1 MRVGMAKIFSGIALG
16 LIGAALMA
24 LGGRA
29 LIADSRATPSGEM
42 GFVVSDFSYG
52 LAEDASATGACPR
65 GMSRSFAEIYAA
77 ASPDARMREG
87 ESEAEYGRRIFAA
100 SATAPNGENLCMNP
114 QAAPDPNFRTVTGR
128 DLPVFGVDLDGR
140 ASSANDPPAPG
151 MCAHD
156 DFRGLNGERGVDNQ
170 FYRVVGCLRS
180 FQSAGLSNGFGA
192 EMLTGAWGILLTL
205 KGVGDLRNDASVEVG
220 IYANADPMQVSA
232 ARQALPHATYNAD
245 SDPRFR
251 AVARGRIV
259 NGVLTTEP
267 VDVRF
272 HHVVNNL
279 RLERP
284 LREARLRLT
293 FDRDGGVE
301 GFLSGYT
308 PVEALYNYQF
318 GYRDGKDRHGELAP
332 LALRTHT
339 SVGAANVLGHTCN
352 GVYAA
357 LQANADGHRD
367 PRTGRCTSIST
378 HYRIKAIPAFV
389 MDAPAQASS

>member
-1 MRVGMAKIFSGIALG
+1 MRVGTAKIFSGIALG

-42 GFVVSDFSYG
+42 GFVVSNISYG
-52 LAEDASATGACPR
+52 LAPDASETGACPR
-65 GMSRSFAEIYAA
+65 GMSRSFSEIYAA
-77 ASPDARMREG
+77 ASPNAQMREG
-87 ESEAEYGRRIFAA
+87 ESERDYGRRIWTE
-100 SATAPNGENLCMNP
+100 SSTAPNGENLCMNP

-128 DLPVFGVDLDGR
+128 NLRTFGVDLDGQV
-140 ASSANDPPAPG
+140 SSADGAAAPG
-151 MCAHD
+151 RCAHD
-156 DFRGLNGERGVDNQ
+156 DFRGMNGERGIDNQ

-180 FQSAGLSNGFGA
+180 YQSAGLSNGWEI
-192 EMLTGAWGILLTL
+192 EMLTGAWGILIALN
-205 KGVGDLRNDASVEVG
+205 GVDDLRNDAAVDVG
-220 IYANADPMQVSA
+220 IYANADPIQVSA
-232 ARQALPHATYNAD
+232 ARQPLPYATYNAD

-272 HHVVNNL
+272 HSVTNSL

-284 LREARLRLT
+284 LRDARLRLAFT
-293 FDRDGGVE
+293 NDGGIE
-301 GFLSGYT
+301 GYLSGYT
-308 PVEALYNYQF
+308 PVEALYDYQF
-318 GYRDGKDRHGELAP
+318 GYRNGKDALGELAP
-332 LALRTHT
+332 LALRTIT

-389 MDAPAQASS
+389 VEAPVEASQ